1 MEEENKVEEVVV
13 EETPVVEEAPIEAPT
28 AEVVEEQPV
37 EVSVEPEP
45 ASA

>member
-13 EETPVVEEAPIEAPT
+13 EETPAVKEAPIEAPT
-28 AEVVEEQPV
+28 AEMVEEQPV
-37 EVSVEPEP
+37 EVPVEPEP